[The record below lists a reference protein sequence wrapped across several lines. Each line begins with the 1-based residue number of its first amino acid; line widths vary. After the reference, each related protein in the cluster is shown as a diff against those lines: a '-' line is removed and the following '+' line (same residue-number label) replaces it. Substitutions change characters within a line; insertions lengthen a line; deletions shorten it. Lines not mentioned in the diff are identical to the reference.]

1 MERGTIP
8 EDILRFVAD
17 SIDSVPHLEALL
29 LLWEYSDKVWTE
41 EEIAQRVYISRDN
54 ARATLHDLVRRQFV
68 TTESAVADHRYR
80 YDPRWDES
88 RQMMPRVADCYRR
101 HLVGLANFIHSKASL
116 AVRDF
121 ARAFQFKD

>member
-1 MERGTIP
+1 MERDLIP

-29 LLWEYSDKVWTE
+29 LLWEYSDKAWTQ
-41 EEIAQRVYISRDN
+41 EEIAQRVYIQREQ
-54 ARATLHDLVRRQFV
+54 ALAILHDLARRRFI
-68 TTESAVADHRYR
+68 AADPGAAERYR
-80 YDPRWDES
+80 YDAGWEEG